1 MNATMAAVAGRRLL
15 VLVPLL
21 AALAAALGALVS
33 VWAAVPLAAAAGA
46 AAAWGAA
53 RVVRA
58 GEEAVAARERLLDQ
72 LPLAVLLFDG
82 DRVSFANPAACQLF
96 ALERTAGQ
104 TPQEVFGGGALADA
118 AAQTRREHR
127 PVQVEAN
134 HDGRELAVRASAL
147 PGGQVAMVVTDL
159 TEARRVEQIRRDF
172 VTNASHE
179 LKTPAAGMQAL
190 ADSLLMAVDRDPDRA
205 RTMVE
210 RLGQEAARLSQL
222 VRDLLDLARLEEGS
236 TRHREPVDVAAAV
249 RKQVDRYAGLAEER
263 GVTLHAELATSGQ
276 ILAVSTDVTLI
287 AGNLIENAVRYNHPG
302 GRVGIAVHATDAE
315 VSLEVSDTGIGIP
328 EEHQDRIFE
337 RFYRVD
343 KARSR
348 AVGGTGL
355 GLSLVRNAVQ
365 RHGGAVSLA
374 SVAGQGSTFR
384 VVFPVEGSHASTR
397 LLSQPTPKD
406 GQTPST

>member
-1 MNATMAAVAGRRLL
+1 MAVVAGRLLL
-15 VLVPLL
+15 VLAPLV
-21 AALAAALGALVS
+21 AALAAALGAFVS
-33 VWAAVPLAAAAGA
+33 AWAAVPLAAAAGA
-46 AAAWGAA
+46 VLAWRAA
-53 RVVRA
+53 RRVRA

-82 DRVSFANPAACQLF
+82 DRVSFANPAARQLF
-96 ALERTAGQ
+96 GLDRTAGQ

-118 AAQTRREHR
+118 AAQTRRQHR

-134 HDGRELAVRASAL
+134 HDGRELAVRASAS
-147 PGGQVAMVVTDL
+147 PSGQVAMVVTDL

-205 RTMVE
+205 HKMVE

-236 TRHREPVDVAAAV
+236 TRHTREPVDVAAAV
-249 RKQVDRYAGLAEER
+249 RKQVDRYASLAEER
-263 GVTLHAELATSGQ
+263 GVALHADLETRGQ
-276 ILAVSTDVTLI
+276 VLAVPTDVTLI

-302 GRVGIAVHATDAE
+302 GRVDVVVHAADAE

-384 VVFPVEGSHASTR
+384 VTFPVEGSHASTR
-397 LLSQPTPKD
+397 ML
-406 GQTPST
+406 GQTTREDGETSSV